1 MGKINNYLKGSLTGK
16 SLWKLKL
23 YNHITELYVLLN
35 TITNSDKTIIKK
47 ILKPLNENLM
57 KKIWFKTNKERVQ
70 ENKKE
75 IDNLIE
81 EIKKKEIEHYE

>member
-1 MGKINNYLKGSLTGK
+1 MENK
-16 SLWKLKL
+16 
-23 YNHITELYVLLN
+23 
-35 TITNSDKTIIKK
+35 KT
-47 ILKPLNENLM
+47 LKPLNENLM

-75 IDNLIE
+75 IDKLIE

>member
-1 MGKINNYLKGSLTGK
+1 MEN
-16 SLWKLKL
+16 
-23 YNHITELYVLLN
+23 
-35 TITNSDKTIIKK
+35 KK
-47 ILKPLNENLM
+47 ILKPLNESLM

-75 IDNLIE
+75 IDKLIE

>member
-1 MGKINNYLKGSLTGK
+1 MEN
-16 SLWKLKL
+16 
-23 YNHITELYVLLN
+23 
-35 TITNSDKTIIKK
+35 KK

-57 KKIWFKTNKERVQ
+57 KKIWFKTNKERIQ

-75 IDNLIE
+75 IDKLIE

>member
-1 MGKINNYLKGSLTGK
+1 MEN
-16 SLWKLKL
+16 
-23 YNHITELYVLLN
+23 
-35 TITNSDKTIIKK
+35 KK

-70 ENKKE
+70 ETKKE
-75 IDNLIE
+75 IDKLIE

>member
-1 MGKINNYLKGSLTGK
+1 MGN
-16 SLWKLKL
+16 
-23 YNHITELYVLLN
+23 
-35 TITNSDKTIIKK
+35 KK

-75 IDNLIE
+75 IDKLIE

>member
-1 MGKINNYLKGSLTGK
+1 MEN
-16 SLWKLKL
+16 
-23 YNHITELYVLLN
+23 
-35 TITNSDKTIIKK
+35 KK

-75 IDNLIE
+75 IDKLIE
-81 EIKKKEIEHYE
+81 EIKKKEQEHYE